1 MKLYDEEE
9 LRKKNEKSKKIKNLI
24 LVSIIFTV
32 ILIVLIIGLI
42 YYIVY
47 NPNKITIYLNGKESE
62 TLENMIITKIADDG
76 STICYFPIREAAS
89 LFEYNSNNGDY
100 GANVEN
106 TENCYIESENEVAI
120 FTQDSNIIYKID
132 KTTERNNIDSE
143 YEEVIVDNPIIS
155 ENDIL
160 YADTEGF
167 SKAFNLY
174 IRINKKMKKIDITT
188 LDMRIAS
195 AQKIVE
201 DNNLG
206 ELDDKFANKKA
217 ILDNMMVIE
226 SEYDGKKG
234 VRNYTTKEEILG
246 FQYDDITYIPEKE
259 SFLIKKNDKVG
270 IIGSDSLVRIKPQY
284 DNLTLIDIKN
294 GLYLAEDNKKYG
306 ILDEYGNLKVYFEYS
321 KIGVDISEYK
331 DNGLKSGYILLGKI
345 IPAQKFDGKW
355 IFFSIESQKNA
366 DGSNNVQCTKIEN
379 GDFDGIGCVTKM
391 ARGVTSNLMVIKD
404 YNIIVVQKYNY
415 YGFMDIQG
423 KPALGLTYS
432 DAYIETTSGQTY
444 YYAIDRL
451 GKQIQ
456 VIEEL
461 KNRGY
466 NKIN

>member
-444 YYAIDRL
+444 YYAIDRF

>member
-24 LVSIIFTV
+24 LISIIFTV

-391 ARGVTSNLMVIKD
+391 ARGVTSNLMIIKD

>member
-391 ARGVTSNLMVIKD
+391 ARGVTSN
-404 YNIIVVQKYNY
+404 IIVVQKYNY

-444 YYAIDRL
+444 YYAIDRF

>member
-143 YEEVIVDNPIIS
+143 YEEVIVDTPIIS

-174 IRINKKMKKIDITT
+174 IRINKKMKKINITT
-188 LDMRIAS
+188 LDNCIAS

-444 YYAIDRL
+444 YYAIDRF